1 MEILPGIHQID
12 GVNCNCYLVK
22 ENNGWTLI
30 DTGMP
35 WSAKKILSYIS
46 SIGCQPADIKT
57 IIITHCHID
66 HIGGLDAVR
75 KATGA
80 KVASHEAD
88 ADFIS
93 GKKSLSMPAGRKLS
107 WRFRIFRLLSPLMKA
122 KPVVPDI
129 LLKDGDVIAGMKVLH
144 TPGHTPGSICL
155 YDEKRKVLFVGDLL
169 RFMGGKVAGP
179 PIILDGQQVRDS
191 EERIAKLDFDIM
203 LSGHGEPLLEKASEK
218 VRAFVATEK
227 A

>member
-22 ENNGWTLI
+22 GNSGWTLI

-35 WSAKKILSYIS
+35 WSAKKILAYIG
-46 SIGCQPADIKT
+46 SIRCQPADIKT
-57 IIITHCHID
+57 IIITHCHFD
-66 HIGGLDAVR
+66 HVGGLDAVK

-80 KVASHEAD
+80 KVAAHEED

-93 GKKSLSMPAGRKLS
+93 GKKSMPMGRKLS

-129 LLKDGDVIAGMKVLH
+129 LLRDGDGIAGMEVLH

-155 YDEKRKVLFVGDLL
+155 YGKRKKVLFVGDLL
-169 RFMGGKVAGP
+169 RFMNGKVAGP
-179 PIILDGQQVRDS
+179 PITLDGKQVRDS
-191 EERIAKLDFDIM
+191 EERVAKLDFGIM
-203 LSGHGEPLLEKASEK
+203 LSGHGEPLLAKASEK
-218 VRAFVATEK
+218 VRAFIASEK

>member
-12 GVNCNCYLVK
+12 GVNCNCYLVRG
-22 ENNGWTLI
+22 NNGLTLI

-35 WSAKKILSYIS
+35 WSRKKILAYIN
-46 SIGCQPADIKT
+46 SIHCQPTDIKT
-57 IIITHCHID
+57 IIITHCHFD
-66 HIGGLDAVR
+66 HVGSLDAVK

-80 KVASHEAD
+80 KVAAHEED

-93 GKKSLSMPAGRKLS
+93 GKKSMPMPAGRKLS
-107 WRFRIFRLLSPLMKA
+107 WRFRIFRLLSPFMKA

-129 LLKDGDVIAGMKVLH
+129 LLKDGDEIAGMEVLH

-155 YDEKRKVLFVGDLL
+155 YDKRKKVLFVGDLL
-169 RFMGGKVAGP
+169 RFMNGKIAGP
-179 PIILDGQQVRDS
+179 PITLDEKQVRDS
-191 EERIAKLDFDIM
+191 EERITKLDFNAM
-203 LSGHGEPLLEKASEK
+203 LSGHGEPLLAQASEK
-218 VRAFVATEK
+218 ARTFIASQK